1 MDNCSFFIKNNALFG
16 GFPTQEN
23 VDELEK
29 NGVRYFVNLTEEN
42 EQKIN
47 PYKTNYEYIEYPI
60 KDNNIPTDLVSFSC
74 FLIKISNLIKE
85 LKNNM
90 IFIHCRGGHS
100 RSALVVACLL
110 CHIFGLTPSK
120 SLEYTTKCHSSRK
133 IMRERW
139 RKVSAPQ
146 SFIQK
151 KFVYKFF
158 EPFKIHNKNNTFIH
172 EFSNLYT
179 CPIITDLGTF
189 YCINTAYE
197 FHIKEYCKNNKIIE
211 NDYLDDKIKIKIMTH
226 VIKFKIDQNINIY
239 KNIIATS
246 LRPLINHLKDDDFW
260 GDGIDGKGKN
270 FLGKILIK
278 LRNKYYEELKY

>member
-16 GFPTQEN
+16 GYPTQEN

-29 NGVRYFVNLTEEN
+29 NGVRYFVNLTEKN
-42 EQKIN
+42 EPKIN
-47 PYKTNYEYIEYPI
+47 PYKTQYEYIEYPI
-60 KDNNIPTDLVSFSC
+60 KDNNIPTDLTSFAC
-74 FLIKISNLIKE
+74 FLIKISHIIKD
-85 LKNNM
+85 LKNNI

-110 CHIFGLTPSK
+110 CHIFGLTPYE
-120 SLEYTTKCHSSRK
+120 SLEYTTKCHSKRK
-133 IMRERW
+133 VMRERW

-158 EPFKIHNKNNTFIH
+158 QPLKFYNKNNTFIH
-172 EFSNLYT
+172 EFSNSYS
-179 CPIITDLGTF
+179 CSIITDLGTF
-189 YCINTAYE
+189 FSVNTAYD
-197 FHIKEYCKNNKIIE
+197 FHIKHFCTNNKINE
-211 NDYLDDKIKIKIMTH
+211 DELDDKNKIKIMTH
-226 VIKFKIDQNINIY
+226 ILKFKFDQNVNIY
-239 KNIIATS
+239 KNLINTS
-246 LRPLINHLKDDDFW
+246 LRPLINHLKDDSFW
-260 GDGIDGKGKN
+260 GDGINENGKN